1 MSEEI
6 NAPEAGAG
14 RRRTTNKA
22 PESTGGAFK
31 IIAILLALVAAGL
44 GYALYHKGAHSGAQA
59 DADAKT
65 IGSLS
70 NQVGEL
76 RTKLALEHSNLEVAQ
91 SNHQALIHRRTAE
104 LNVTSNRLVQTTLLL
119 DRAREE
125 THIAQSQLPA
135 QAAAIATLEARRDEL
150 QREVMLI
157 PGWVNEAA
165 EWKKKFQESQFSQAA
180 LQESLGRALT
190 EKAGLERKLE
200 DPAFLR
206 LQARRADEAIEL
218 RQRAAANQRIN
229 PTDPRVRL
237 DLQPD
242 GTIRPALTA
251 TKAAEKK

>member
-44 GYALYHKGAHSGAQA
+44 GYALYQKGAHSGAQA

-135 QAAAIATLEARRDEL
+135 QAAAVATLEARRDEL
-150 QREVMLI
+150 QRELAVI
-157 PGWVNEAA
+157 PGLQREVA
-165 EWKKKFQESQFSQAA
+165 EWKKKSQDSQFSQAA
-180 LQESLGRALT
+180 LQETLGRALT
-190 EKAGLERKLE
+190 EKAGLERKME

-251 TKAAEKK
+251 TKGVEKK

>member
-6 NAPEAGAG
+6 NAPAAESG
-14 RRRTTNKA
+14 RRRTANKP
-22 PESTGGAFK
+22 PENSGGAFK
-31 IIAILLALVAAGL
+31 IIAIILALVAAGL
-44 GYALYHKGAHSGAQA
+44 SYALYQRGARSGTQA

-76 RTKLALEHSNLEVAQ
+76 RTKLALEHSNLGVAQ

-125 THIAQSQLPA
+125 THLAQSQLPT
-135 QAAAIATLEARRDEL
+135 QAAAIATLEARRDEC
-150 QREVMLI
+150 QREVAQI
-157 PGWVNEAA
+157 PGLQREAA
-165 EWKKKFQESQFSQAA
+165 EWKGKFQQAQFSQAA
-180 LQESLGRALT
+180 LQETLGRALT
-190 EKAGLERKLE
+190 DKAGLERKLE

-206 LQARRADEAIEL
+206 LHARRADEVIEL
-218 RQRAAANQRIN
+218 RQRAAANQRIK
-229 PTDPRVRL
+229 PSDPRVRL

-242 GTIRPALTA
+242 GTVRPALTA
-251 TKAAEKK
+251 TKGTEKN

>member
-6 NAPEAGAG
+6 NAPAAETG

-44 GYALYHKGAHSGAQA
+44 GYALYQA

-70 NQVGEL
+70 NQVSVL
-76 RTKLALEHSNLEVAQ
+76 TTKLALERSNIEVAQ

-135 QAAAIATLEARRDEL
+135 QAAAIATLEARREEL
-150 QREVMLI
+150 QREVALI
-157 PGWVNEAA
+157 PGLQLEAT

-180 LQESLGRALT
+180 LQETLGRALT
-190 EKAGLERKLE
+190 EKAGLERKME

-229 PTDPRVRL
+229 PTDPRIRL

-242 GTIRPALTA
+242 GSVRPDLTA
-251 TKAAEKK
+251 TK

>member
-6 NAPEAGAG
+6 NAPSAESG
-14 RRRTTNKA
+14 RRRPANKP
-22 PESTGGAFK
+22 PESSGGAFK
-31 IIAILLALVAAGL
+31 VIAIILALVAAGL
-44 GYALYHKGAHSGAQA
+44 GYALYQRGAHSGAQA

-104 LNVTSNRLVQTTLLL
+104 LNVASNRLVQTTLLL

-125 THIAQSQLPA
+125 THMAQSQLPG
-135 QAAAIATLEARRDEL
+135 QAATIATLEARREEL
-150 QREVMLI
+150 QREVALI
-157 PGWVNEAA
+157 PGLQREAA
-165 EWKKKFQESQFSQAA
+165 EWKRKFQESQFSQAA
-180 LQESLGRALT
+180 LQETLGRALT
-190 EKAGLERKLE
+190 EKAGLERKMD

-229 PTDPRVRL
+229 PKDPRIRL

-251 TKAAEKK
+251 TKGAEKN

>member
-6 NAPEAGAG
+6 NAPEAGSG
-14 RRRTTNKA
+14 RRRTANK
-22 PESTGGAFK
+22 PEESSGGAFK
-31 IIAILLALVAAGL
+31 VIAIILALVAAGL
-44 GYALYHKGAHSGAQA
+44 GYALYQKGAHSGAQA

-70 NQVGEL
+70 NQVSEL
-76 RTKLALEHSNLEVAQ
+76 RTKLALERSNLEVAQ
-91 SNHQALIHRRTAE
+91 SNHQALIHRRIAE

-125 THIAQSQLPA
+125 THMAQSQLPA

-150 QREVMLI
+150 QREVALI
-157 PGWVNEAA
+157 PGLQREVA
-165 EWKKKFQESQFSQAA
+165 EWKGKFQQAQFSQAA
-180 LQESLGRALT
+180 LQETLGRALT

-229 PTDPRVRL
+229 PKDPRIRL

-242 GTIRPALTA
+242 GSVRPALTA
-251 TKAAEKK
+251 TKGAEKK

>member
-6 NAPEAGAG
+6 NAPEAGSG
-14 RRRTTNKA
+14 RRRTANK
-22 PESTGGAFK
+22 PEESSGGAFK
-31 IIAILLALVAAGL
+31 VIAIILALVAAGL
-44 GYALYHKGAHSGAQA
+44 GYALYQKGAHSGAQA

-70 NQVGEL
+70 NQVSEL
-76 RTKLALEHSNLEVAQ
+76 RTKLALERSNLEVAQ
-91 SNHQALIHRRTAE
+91 SNHQALIHRRIAE

-125 THIAQSQLPA
+125 THMAQSQLPA

-150 QREVMLI
+150 QREVALI
-157 PGWVNEAA
+157 PGLQREIA
-165 EWKKKFQESQFSQAA
+165 EWKGKFQQAQFSQAA
-180 LQESLGRALT
+180 LQETLGRALT

-229 PTDPRVRL
+229 PKDPRVRL

-242 GTIRPALTA
+242 GTVRPALTA
-251 TKAAEKK
+251 TKGAEKN

>member
-6 NAPEAGAG
+6 NAPEAGSG
-14 RRRTTNKA
+14 RRRTANK
-22 PESTGGAFK
+22 PEESSGGAFK
-31 IIAILLALVAAGL
+31 VIAIILALVAAGL
-44 GYALYHKGAHSGAQA
+44 GYALYQKGAHSGAQA

-70 NQVGEL
+70 NQVSEL
-76 RTKLALEHSNLEVAQ
+76 RTKLALERSNLEVAQ
-91 SNHQALIHRRTAE
+91 SNHQALIHRRIAE

-125 THIAQSQLPA
+125 THMAQSQLPA

-150 QREVMLI
+150 QREVALI
-157 PGWVNEAA
+157 PGLQREVA
-165 EWKKKFQESQFSQAA
+165 EWKGKFQQAQFSQAA
-180 LQESLGRALT
+180 LQETLGRALT

-229 PTDPRVRL
+229 PKDPRIRL

-242 GTIRPALTA
+242 GSIRPALTA
-251 TKAAEKK
+251 TKEAEKN

>member
-6 NAPEAGAG
+6 NAPEAGSG
-14 RRRTTNKA
+14 RRRTANKP
-22 PESTGGAFK
+22 PENSGGAFK
-31 IIAILLALVAAGL
+31 IIAIILALVAAGL
-44 GYALYHKGAHSGAQA
+44 GYALYQRGAHSGAQT

-70 NQVGEL
+70 NQVSEL
-76 RTKLALEHSNLEVAQ
+76 RTKLALERSNLEVAQ
-91 SNHQALIHRRTAE
+91 SNHQALIHRRIAE

-125 THIAQSQLPA
+125 THMAQSQLPA

-150 QREVMLI
+150 QREVALI
-157 PGWVNEAA
+157 PGLQREAA
-165 EWKKKFQESQFSQAA
+165 EWKGKFQQAQFSQAA
-180 LQESLGRALT
+180 LQETLGRALT
-190 EKAGLERKLE
+190 DKAGLERKLE

-229 PTDPRVRL
+229 PKDPRIRL

-242 GTIRPALTA
+242 GSIRPALTA
-251 TKAAEKK
+251 TKEAEKN

>member
-6 NAPEAGAG
+6 NAPAAESG

-31 IIAILLALVAAGL
+31 IIAIILALVAAGL
-44 GYALYHKGAHSGAQA
+44 GYALYQKGAHSGAQA

-70 NQVGEL
+70 NQVSVL
-76 RTKLALEHSNLEVAQ
+76 TTKLALERSNLEVAQ

-125 THIAQSQLPA
+125 THMAQSQLPA
-135 QAAAIATLEARRDEL
+135 QAAAIATLEARREDL
-150 QREVMLI
+150 QREAALI
-157 PGWVNEAA
+157 PGLQREAA
-165 EWKKKFQESQFSQAA
+165 EWKGKFQESQFSQAA
-180 LQESLGRALT
+180 LQESLGRALA

-229 PTDPRVRL
+229 PKDSRIRL

-251 TKAAEKK
+251 TKGAEKK

>member
-6 NAPEAGAG
+6 NAPTAETG
-14 RRRTTNKA
+14 RRRTTNK
-22 PESTGGAFK
+22 PEEKSGGAFK
-31 IIAILLALVAAGL
+31 VIAIILALVAAGL
-44 GYALYHKGAHSGAQA
+44 GYALYQRGAHSGAQA

-65 IGSLS
+65 IGLLS
-70 NQVGEL
+70 NQVSEL

-91 SNHQALIHRRTAE
+91 SNHLALIHRRTAE
-104 LNVTSNRLVQTTLLL
+104 LNVTSNRLVQTTRLL

-125 THIAQSQLPA
+125 THMAQSQLPV
-135 QAAAIATLEARRDEL
+135 QAAAIATLDARREEL
-150 QREVMLI
+150 QRELALL
-157 PGWVNEAA
+157 PGWQREAT
-165 EWKKKFQESQFSQAA
+165 EWKKRFQETQFSQAA
-180 LQESLGRALT
+180 LQETLGRALT

-229 PTDPRVRL
+229 PKDPRIRL

-242 GTIRPALTA
+242 GTVRPALTA
-251 TKAAEKK
+251 TKGTEKN

>member
-6 NAPEAGAG
+6 NAPEAGSG
-14 RRRTTNKA
+14 RRRTANK
-22 PESTGGAFK
+22 PEESSGGAFK
-31 IIAILLALVAAGL
+31 VIAIILALVAAGL
-44 GYALYHKGAHSGAQA
+44 GYALYQKGAHSGAQA

-91 SNHQALIHRRTAE
+91 SNHQALLHRRTAE

-125 THIAQSQLPA
+125 THMAQSQLPA

-150 QREVMLI
+150 QRDVALI
-157 PGWVNEAA
+157 PGLQCEAA
-165 EWKKKFQESQFSQAA
+165 EWKGKFQQAQFSQAA
-180 LQESLGRALT
+180 LQETLGRALT

-229 PTDPRVRL
+229 PKDPRIRL

-242 GTIRPALTA
+242 GSVRPALTA
-251 TKAAEKK
+251 TKGAEKK